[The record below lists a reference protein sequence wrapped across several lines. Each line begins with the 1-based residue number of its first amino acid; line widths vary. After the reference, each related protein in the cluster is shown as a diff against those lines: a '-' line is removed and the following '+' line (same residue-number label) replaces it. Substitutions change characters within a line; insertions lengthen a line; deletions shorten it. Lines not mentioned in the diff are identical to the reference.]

1 MTRFAKTRRQAGF
14 SLTELMI
21 VIVIV
26 GVLAAIGMPA
36 YNDYARATKRTDATQ
51 ALTRMAQLQE
61 RFFTDNNTYA
71 TNATRLGYAS
81 ATPETNGGYWQMSVT
96 AGGATYALRAVPANN
111 HVDPDCTA
119 LTLDST
125 GTQGFEGTG
134 RKDCWSGR

>member
-1 MTRFAKTRRQAGF
+1 MNAIPTTRRQAGF

-21 VIVIV
+21 VVVIV

-61 RFFTDNNTYA
+61 RFFTDNNRYA
-71 TNATRLGYAS
+71 PNANALGYQN
-81 ATPETNGGYWQMSVT
+81 PVETNGGYWGMSVT
-96 AGGATYALRAVPANN
+96 QGGATYALRAVPANN